1 MIREIKYA
9 QSADY
14 PFRDI
19 AAYIFQHFQS
29 IIAMCTVGLWGGGS
43 LRYHQASNQH
53 IRQCQ
58 QRSAPFR
65 MTQCPGS
72 LPTSQRFLAYRLY
85 RTCLVGIHSVHL
97 CSVLKILPQDK
108 QPNSHPHG
116 DVVIRVDRFFKE
128 EDSQRWIPHTQNY
141 RTQLSQPYTNTLE
154 TQNQTLHLILQKI
167 SQSLDPTLGKIT

>member
-1 MIREIKYA
+1 MFWFYLHEITVIREIKYT

-29 IIAMCTVGLWGGGS
+29 IIVMCTVGLWWGDHCRFMVGS

-72 LPTSQRFLAYRLY
+72 LLTSQRFLAYRLY

-108 QPNSHPHG
+108 QPNSHPELQNTIKPAIHQHIG
-116 DVVIRVDRFFKE
+116 DTKPDTTPNIA
-128 EDSQRWIPHTQNY
+128 EDKSESTPNSRKDNI
-141 RTQLSQPYTNTLE
+141 
-154 TQNQTLHLILQKI
+154 
-167 SQSLDPTLGKIT
+167 